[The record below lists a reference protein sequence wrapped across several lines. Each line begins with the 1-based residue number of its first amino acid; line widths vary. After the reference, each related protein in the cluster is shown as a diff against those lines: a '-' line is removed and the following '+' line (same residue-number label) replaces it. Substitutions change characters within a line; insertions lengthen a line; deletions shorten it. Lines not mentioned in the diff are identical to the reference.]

1 MKKKIYAEPAIADSL
16 REFFHTEKI
25 NIELISEQAD
35 NIKIIQCNDHRE
47 SDINT
52 IYAGGSISCE
62 SARKIASLIG
72 IPLNTMGKLMDHLDV
87 KIRRCSLGCFK

>member
-1 MKKKIYAEPAIADSL
+1 MKKKIYAESAIAENL
-16 REFFHTEKI
+16 REFFNTEKI
-25 NIELISEQAD
+25 NIEVTSEQAD
-35 NIKIIQCNDHRE
+35 NIKIVKCNDRRE

-62 SARKIASLIG
+62 TARKIASLTG
-72 IPLNTMGKLMDHLDV
+72 IPLNTMGKLMNHLDV